1 MERSLVYAAAPNL
14 VSLCVDEIHPFRG
27 WLHNRYSEKPVE
39 IRTECDIIR
48 SIDRLCDELGFPER
62 ALEPRTFSPRR
73 HGRPMVRRGV
83 KIVMSTPELIKKNGE
98 KGTFLVHVQYR
109 QNASWQGQV
118 TWVEKQKTLCF
129 RSALELL
136 KMIDG
141 ALDSEKQEDKGDD
154 NIEKSS

>member
-1 MERSLVYAAAPNL
+1 MEQHLVFASAPNL
-14 VSLCVDEIHPFRG
+14 VSLCADGSGPIRG
-27 WLHNRYSEKPVE
+27 RLYHRYSAEPVE
-39 IRTECDIIR
+39 IRTEYDIVR

-62 ALEPRTFSPRR
+62 ALEPRSFTAGRR
-73 HGRPMVRRGV
+73 NRPKVRRGV
-83 KIVMSTPELIKKNGE
+83 KIVMSTPELIKKSGD

-118 TWVEKQKTLCF
+118 TWVEKNKTLCF

-136 KMIDG
+136 KMIDS

-154 NIEKSS
+154 DIEKDS